1 MGVAPFSGLDLADPH
16 PDNAND
22 MPPDESGTPVDTLQ
36 HQLKSVIDAQFAAFS
51 VQYAA
56 ALDEARRRVREDTE
70 RAFNERIDTL
80 RDEWAARLDADTRSL
95 RAEGD
100 RRVAEA
106 TAAVL
111 AEAERR
117 TGDAVAQARAD
128 SEQQAAARLADAHAA
143 AQRRLDESVARV
155 RAEAERIH
163 AELLARTRTDMERT
177 AAIAIAAART
187 EADRR
192 SADAIAQARTE
203 AERRAEESIA
213 QARAEADQRATD
225 TIAQARADIERA
237 SSEAIAQ
244 ARSDAE
250 ARAQEA
256 IVQARADAQRTTD
269 EAIAQAREDADR
281 RAEERIAQ
289 ARAESERAA
298 SDAIA
303 QAHAD
308 AERRAAEAVGQ
319 ARADAEQRLEE
330 AIAQARTAAQAEA
343 DERVA
348 DARADAEREAADTL
362 AQVRMEADRHHAEAL
377 ARTREELERTLA
389 AERIRAEHAI
399 ADERDRAESAL
410 AAREVEAA
418 TARQTVRAVVA
429 AVRALDHSTSLTHA
443 LETLTEHAAAVAG
456 RAAVFVL
463 SGDRLSSFRTAGFP
477 STNGSPYETSLSG
490 TGLLSLAVRSR
501 EMQLSSMDVPPP
513 AFAAIGPEQTGIAV
527 PLSVGERVVAV
538 LYADAAV
545 NVLDV
550 YGSKGYSHPSSR
562 DWTDAVDAMA
572 RHASLV
578 LGAVTAARTVQAVAP
593 RNGDM
598 LAIAP
603 PRVEDEQRARRYARL
618 LLSEIKLYNESA
630 IRLGRQQRDLL
641 QRLRPE
647 IDRARRL
654 YEERVPPTIGGRATY
669 FQQELVQALAD
680 GDAALLGTAV

>member
-192 SADAIAQARTE
+192 SADAIAQAR
-203 AERRAEESIA
+203 
-213 QARAEADQRATD
+213 
-225 TIAQARADIERA
+225 ADIERA

-289 ARAESERAA
+289 ARAEIERAA

>member
-1 MGVAPFSGLDLADPH
+1 
-16 PDNAND
+16 

-192 SADAIAQARTE
+192 SADAIAQAR
-203 AERRAEESIA
+203 
-213 QARAEADQRATD
+213 
-225 TIAQARADIERA
+225 ADIERA

-289 ARAESERAA
+289 ARAEIERAA

>member
-1 MGVAPFSGLDLADPH
+1 MGVAPFSGLDLADPR

-192 SADAIAQARTE
+192 SADAIAQAR
-203 AERRAEESIA
+203 
-213 QARAEADQRATD
+213 
-225 TIAQARADIERA
+225 ADIERA

-289 ARAESERAA
+289 ARAEIERAA

-319 ARADAEQRLEE
+319 PRADAELRLEE

>member
-1 MGVAPFSGLDLADPH
+1 MGVAPFSGLDLADPR

-192 SADAIAQARTE
+192 SADAIAQAR
-203 AERRAEESIA
+203 
-213 QARAEADQRATD
+213 
-225 TIAQARADIERA
+225 ADIERA

-289 ARAESERAA
+289 ARAEIERAA